1 MKTPAWKRLYDFICE
16 YANVEKITAENKRIV
31 ENCIKN
37 NNIAIEVGINKKYLW
52 TMLKSIFDPTPLQ
65 KNILLEIYRRLPENG
80 DGILPI
86 SYINSKYNV
95 SISNRFNLSLLQILG
110 VMEYH
115 RGYIKTSRERLRKF
129 YPSIEK
135 WIEEEYVPIQ
145 RRKNQARKRVPRG
158 TRIKQAIEIIGKP
171 IEEITEDDI
180 NNLSRIDWMMKL
192 KETGD
197 ENWFIPLRGVKHI
210 KSSLKKLIKNER
222 INRIYGERRSIAIG

>member
-31 ENCIKN
+31 ENRIKN
-37 NNIAIEVGINKKYLW
+37 LYYSDIATKIGVNRKYLGNL
-52 TMLKSIFDPTPLQ
+52 LKLVFSPTPLQ
-65 KNILLEIYRRLPENG
+65 KNILLELYKELPEVG
-80 DGILPI
+80 DGII
-86 SYINSKYNV
+86 STSYLHSKFDV
-95 SISNRFNLSLLQILG
+95 DISNRFNINFLQEFGI
-110 VMEYH
+110 VEYQ
-115 RGYIKTSRERLRKF
+115 RGLGYIKTSRERLRNF
-129 YPSIEK
+129 YPSIEN
-135 WIEEEYVPIQ
+135 WSEEEYVPMQ

-197 ENWFIPLRGVKHI
+197 ESWFISRQSINSI
-210 KSSLKKLIKNER
+210 KLTLKKQIKNK
-222 INRIYGERRSIAIG
+222 